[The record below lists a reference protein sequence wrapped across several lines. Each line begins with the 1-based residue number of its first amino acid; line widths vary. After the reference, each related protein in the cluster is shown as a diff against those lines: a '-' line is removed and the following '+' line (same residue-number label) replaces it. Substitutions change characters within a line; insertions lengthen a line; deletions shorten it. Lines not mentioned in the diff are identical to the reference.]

1 MQVRV
6 EDLEA
11 YRDRLW
17 CRLPSL
23 RIHDED
29 EAVAYL
35 ERVPMCLAFGGYA
48 LGVPTMW
55 TAACG
60 LRKPVFPK
68 HSHHDPA
75 VGLIWRAKETLVHSG
90 AAYYGRLFLNKPSF
104 VARSWLATV
113 LAGYPRVKLSQEA
126 QAVSETLEESGPL
139 PTRELGVRSGIRD
152 RRVLTKALEEAQTA
166 LRVTKVEERSD
177 PFTYVWGTLSTL
189 YAQEID
195 QAKGIP
201 QDVARRKIAALW
213 VNSLGLTQAGRL
225 ARILGWDE
233 RIARNA
239 LADLVTSGTIV
250 DGVSLE
256 GARGVWV
263 GARSLLQE
271 GITGPAVEGKGL
283 ESQGRDAG

>member
-1 MQVRV
+1 M
-6 EDLEA
+6 
-11 YRDRLW
+11 
-17 CRLPSL
+17 
-23 RIHDED
+23 
-29 EAVAYL
+29 
-35 ERVPMCLAFGGYA
+35 
-48 LGVPTMW
+48 
-55 TAACG
+55 
-60 LRKPVFPK
+60 
-68 HSHHDPA
+68 
-75 VGLIWRAKETLVHSG
+75 
-90 AAYYGRLFLNKPSF
+90 
-104 VARSWLATV
+104 
-113 LAGYPRVKLSQEA
+113 
-126 QAVSETLEESGPL
+126 
-139 PTRELGVRSGIRD
+139 
-152 RRVLTKALEEAQTA
+152 
-166 LRVTKVEERSD
+166 RVTKVEERSD

-233 RIARNA
+233 RITRNA

-256 GARGVWV
+256 GARGFWV